1 MQPHTHLP
9 YTPSEFLCVDI
20 LWTPVSPKDTTM
32 SPPQSNC
39 WPTRF
44 LLQCFRLLT
53 MVPVVWQFN
62 SCSITQ
68 RKRRWLLWRWYE
80 VPLRLPPQRTRF
92 TLGIHCMV
100 LVLIFESNSLRCF
113 HFGSLLHFWNRFG
126 LFRGKLRS
134 PPQGGVQQLYV
145 PIVCTLQ
152 LSEVVLQGMNR
163 DVRRWTLS
171 TEVFDIICTSNRTVG
186 IKHTGHSL
194 RLGPF
199 V

>member
-1 MQPHTHLP
+1 MHPHTHLP

-100 LVLIFESNSLRCF
+100 WYWFLKAILCGVSTSVLCCTSGTGLDFFAANYVHPLKEGCNSSM
-113 HFGSLLHFWNRFG
+113 SLLFARFSCLKLSCKEWTVMFG
-126 LFRGKLRS
+126 VGRCPLRS
-134 PPQGGVQQLYV
+134 WHYLYFK
-145 PIVCTLQ
+145 Q
-152 LSEVVLQGMNR
+152 DGWN
-163 DVRRWTLS
+163 
-171 TEVFDIICTSNRTVG
+171 
-186 IKHTGHSL
+186 
-194 RLGPF
+194 
-199 V
+199 